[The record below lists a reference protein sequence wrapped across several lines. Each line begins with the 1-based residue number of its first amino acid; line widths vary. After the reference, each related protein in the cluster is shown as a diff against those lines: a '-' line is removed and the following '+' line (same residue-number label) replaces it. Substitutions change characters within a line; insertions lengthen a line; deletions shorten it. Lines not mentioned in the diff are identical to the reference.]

1 VFDLNHEGSVLTLS
15 FGVANVLD
23 FAHLSWLTLLGSCVA
38 DRESVGRKFSLQKL
52 LELLIF

>member
-23 FAHLSWLTLLGSCVA
+23 FAHLSRLTLLGSCVA